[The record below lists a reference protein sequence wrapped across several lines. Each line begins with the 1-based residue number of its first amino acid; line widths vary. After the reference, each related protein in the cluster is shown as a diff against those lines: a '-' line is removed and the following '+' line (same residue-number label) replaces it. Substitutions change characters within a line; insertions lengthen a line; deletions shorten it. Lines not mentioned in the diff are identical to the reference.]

1 MLNPQKFFS
10 QEKSLRGVPTVQNM
24 LEGATIRTQGTSNPA
39 TNRDSNEL
47 VGSHVE
53 EMMLDTT
60 KEIDARSSA
69 GFSGFVELDDVSTEN
84 IKISVMLLHR
94 SGPRTIFKH
103 KGAQLQLS
111 CPGLEVRWVSTEFR
125 PKLSIVVDIP
135 DNLSKVLV
143 FCDNLAQSSS
153 PEACSNS
160 PWKPLI
166 KRYGNA
172 NSRPTVRLK

>member
-1 MLNPQKFFS
+1 
-10 QEKSLRGVPTVQNM
+10 M
-24 LEGATIRTQGTSNPA
+24 LEGATIRTQGTSDPA

-53 EMMLDTT
+53 EMVLDTT
-60 KEIDARSSA
+60 TQMDARSSI
-69 GFSGFVELDDVSTEN
+69 GFSGFVEVDDVSIES
-84 IKISVMLLHR
+84 IKISVMLLQHR
-94 SGPRTIFKH
+94 SGPRTILQH
-103 KGAQLQLS
+103 KGAQLHLS
-111 CPGLEVRWVSTEFR
+111 CADLEVRWVSSKVLR
-125 PKLSIVVDIP
+125 PQLSIRVDIP

-153 PEACSNS
+153 PEGRSSS

-172 NSRPTVRLK
+172 NRPTVRLK

>member
-1 MLNPQKFFS
+1 
-10 QEKSLRGVPTVQNM
+10 M
-24 LEGATIRTQGTSNPA
+24 LEGATIRTQGTSDPA
-39 TNRDSNEL
+39 RNRDSNEL

-60 KEIDARSSA
+60 TQMDARSSG
-69 GFSGFVELDDVSTEN
+69 GFSGFVELDDVSTES
-84 IKISVMLLHR
+84 IKISVMLLQHQ
-94 SGPRTIFKH
+94 SGPRTIFQH
-103 KGAQLQLS
+103 KGAQLHLS
-111 CPGLEVRWVSTEFR
+111 CPGLEVRWVSTKFL
-125 PKLSIVVDIP
+125 PKLSIMVDIP

-153 PEACSNS
+153 PEGRSSS

-172 NSRPTVRLK
+172 NHPTVRLK